1 MGGWGLADGGRVPYM
16 DGGIADMLEIY
27 DWL

>member
-16 DGGIADMLEIY
+16 DGGITDMLDIY